1 MWPELVKNNTKAVQ
15 AGLVGIM
22 RWAGKNE
29 TADDGKASED
39 TEETE
44 AIENEIDSEVA
55 FADLDEALADVQACV
70 QEIAEVTRAL
80 DIARAQ
86 RGGTKKHRR

>member
-29 TADDGKASED
+29 TADDEKASED